1 MDVKTQK
8 FVVFGISKSG
18 YSACK
23 YLLES
28 GGKCAI
34 YEELNSQ
41 KIEQSI
47 LELKSLGAE
56 VLDQESVYEGI
67 KNSDVLVLSPGVPIN
82 HELVVFAKK
91 WGKRIVGEL
100 EFGFLQFSPLTVAVT
115 GTNGKTTTVN
125 MIGNIL
131 SATNKNYKLVGN
143 VGVPVSSVIK
153 EQKDDVLVTEVSSF
167 QLESVKSFCPHVG
180 CFLNFAP
187 DHLERHYN
195 EDNYFFLKKRLF
207 SNMTESEYAVL
218 NYDDEKVRG
227 IASELKCKVIWVS
240 IKDKVEGVYRQDG
253 KVFFGE
259 EYILSENQVNVFGE
273 HNVFNMLFAVA
284 VCKILGV
291 SNQFIEKGLKE
302 FRLMKHRLELI
313 KESDGIKFFNDSKA
327 TNTASTITALENMK
341 NPTVL
346 ILGGSEK
353 GESYDLL
360 FEKIKQSLVKHV
372 VITGASRFN
381 MFDSANKVGLNA
393 VTLTDKFETAV
404 MIADMLADPG
414 DNVLLSPATA
424 SFDCFKSYEER
435 GEFFRKIVESLV
447 D

>member
-1 MDVKTQK
+1 
-8 FVVFGISKSG
+8 
-18 YSACK
+18 
-23 YLLES
+23 
-28 GGKCAI
+28 
-34 YEELNSQ
+34 
-41 KIEQSI
+41 
-47 LELKSLGAE
+47 
-56 VLDQESVYEGI
+56 
-67 KNSDVLVLSPGVPIN
+67 
-82 HELVVFAKK
+82 
-91 WGKRIVGEL
+91 
-100 EFGFLQFSPLTVAVT
+100 
-115 GTNGKTTTVN
+115 
-125 MIGNIL
+125 
-131 SATNKNYKLVGN
+131 
-143 VGVPVSSVIK
+143 
-153 EQKDDVLVTEVSSF
+153 
-167 QLESVKSFCPHVG
+167 
-180 CFLNFAP
+180 
-187 DHLERHYN
+187 
-195 EDNYFFLKKRLF
+195 
-207 SNMTESEYAVL
+207 
-218 NYDDEKVRG
+218 
-227 IASELKCKVIWVS
+227 
-240 IKDKVEGVYRQDG
+240 
-253 KVFFGE
+253 
-259 EYILSENQVNVFGE
+259 
-273 HNVFNMLFAVA
+273 
-284 VCKILGV
+284 
-291 SNQFIEKGLKE
+291 
-302 FRLMKHRLELI
+302 MKHRLELI